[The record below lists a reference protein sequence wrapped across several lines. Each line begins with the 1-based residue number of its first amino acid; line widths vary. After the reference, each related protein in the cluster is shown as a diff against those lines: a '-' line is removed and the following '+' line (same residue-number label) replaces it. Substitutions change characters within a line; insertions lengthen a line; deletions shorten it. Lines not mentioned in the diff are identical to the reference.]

1 MFSLSTSFSH
11 RIVVF
16 QLEYNGE
23 MKNYFKNQYLQL
35 LRNQGYKA
43 GIVPVQNTEN
53 EVERLAEVKRL
64 GIMELDLSD
73 ERRYNSMTQVAT
85 YLTGCK
91 QSAINI
97 LGSNVQQCKAN
108 FGFNMMQ
115 STMLKEIPRE
125 ISVCQFSLSNPGQP
139 LIIENILEDE
149 RTKNM
154 KNMPF
159 DPGFRF
165 YAGAPLISSRGFSL
179 GVLCV
184 FDPTPKNLA
193 HQQIEGLRLLS
204 DQVVHLLE
212 EESIPSGATVQ
223 EDETEEEKSQ
233 LQGEYYSTS
242 SILFADFV
250 GFTNMVENCEPG
262 ELLETLN
269 TFFMG
274 VDRIMSKHNVRKVK
288 TVSDCYMCVGGIP
301 SQQVSQAHEVCSA
314 AADML
319 IFIEG
324 TNIQFEALGRPR
336 WELRIGIHSGPVIAG
351 TAGNTFDIWGD
362 AVNIAA
368 RLESSGE
375 SGKIHISEKTKDY
388 LECVGSFTPRG
399 EVELKNKGAWS
410 TFFLDE
416 IY

>member
-1 MFSLSTSFSH
+1 
-11 RIVVF
+11 
-16 QLEYNGE
+16 
-23 MKNYFKNQYLQL
+23 MKNFLKNQYLLL
-35 LRNQGYKA
+35 LRKQGIKA
-43 GIVPVQNTEN
+43 GIVPVKNPEN
-53 EVERLAEVKRL
+53 EGERLAEVKRL
-64 GIMELDLSD
+64 GIMELDLSG

-85 YLTGCK
+85 YLTGCT

-97 LGSNVQQCKAN
+97 LGSSVQQCKAN
-108 FGFNMMQ
+108 FGFNMLE
-115 STMLKEIPRE
+115 STMLKEVPRE
-125 ISVCQFSLSNPGQP
+125 ISVCQFSLDNPGKP

-159 DPGFRF
+159 DLGFRF

-193 HQQIEGLRLLS
+193 HQQVEGLRLLS
-204 DQVVHLLE
+204 DQVVHMLE
-212 EESIPSGATVQ
+212 NESISLGTTVP
-223 EDETEEEKSQ
+223 EEETEEETSQ
-233 LQGEYYSTS
+233 LQGQYYSVS

-262 ELLETLN
+262 ELLDTLN
-269 TFFMG
+269 TFFSG
-274 VDRIMSKHNVRKVK
+274 FDRIMSKHNVRKVK
-288 TVSDCYMCVGGIP
+288 TVGDCYMCVCGILP
-301 SQQVSQAHEVCSA
+301 SQQGSHAHDVCSA
-314 AADML
+314 AVDML
-319 IFIEG
+319 KFVEG
-324 TNIQFEALGRPR
+324 INMQHEALGKPR

-388 LECVGSFTPRG
+388 LEGAGSFTPRG
-399 EVELKNKGAWS
+399 KVELKNKGTWS

-416 IY
+416 LN